1 MTQKSKFKQQRWMI
15 LLIQML
21 QENLCTLWYVLVSII
36 SVGLVMS
43 CYHVYFDAD
52 VTMCYIGFGST

>member
-21 QENLCTLWYVLVSII
+21 QENLCTLCYVLVSII

-43 CYHVYFDAD
+43 RYHVYFDVD

>member
-15 LLIQML
+15 FLIQML

-36 SVGLVMS
+36 SVGLMMS
-43 CYHVYFDAD
+43 CYHVYFDAN
-52 VTMCYIGFGST
+52 VTLCQIGFRST